1 MWAKYRDTKKSK
13 DHKVADQISSAP
25 RFDGPIDAYFT
36 IGSSGLQRVSQS
48 VSQSVVR
55 QSVSRQSV
63 SQSSVSLSS
72 VNRTGDLFIQMQ
84 RNSIVLKGEFTIF
97 FTRQCGCLPRTGK
110 CNQIQV
116 LKISLK
122 FIFFRRAFF
131 WACIMLALRY
141 SHFFCPSSRLVTIYT
156 SSYRVFRKNCVFFK
170 ITATPP
176 SPTSL

>member
-63 SQSSVSLSS
+63 CRQSVC
-72 VNRTGDLFIQMQ
+72 R
-84 RNSIVLKGEFTIF
+84 
-97 FTRQCGCLPRTGK
+97 
-110 CNQIQV
+110 
-116 LKISLK
+116 
-122 FIFFRRAFF
+122 
-131 WACIMLALRY
+131 
-141 SHFFCPSSRLVTIYT
+141 
-156 SSYRVFRKNCVFFK
+156 
-170 ITATPP
+170 
-176 SPTSL
+176 